1 MAQIFDT
8 QKEPSTMHP
17 QTAFWLTVIAALAV
31 GFALWAADDAQA
43 ICEANGNS
51 AATCFQQL
59 NR

>member
-1 MAQIFDT
+1 
-8 QKEPSTMHP
+8 MHP